1 MYFRKFFKFQV
12 FKLLDVK
19 IKFYN
24 VEIDEVFLEVQ
35 IQNMIILFMFMEK
48 VLLELFIIYNVIEL
62 NLVI

>member
-48 VLLELFIIYNVIEL
+48 VLLELFIMYNVIEL